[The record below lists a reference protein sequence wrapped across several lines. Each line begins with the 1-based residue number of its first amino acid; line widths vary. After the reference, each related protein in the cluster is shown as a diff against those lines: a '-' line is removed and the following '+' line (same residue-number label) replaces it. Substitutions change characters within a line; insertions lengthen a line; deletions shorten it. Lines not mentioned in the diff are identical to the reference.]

1 MSAQPEAALK
11 TPLHAFHLAKGAR
24 MAPFAGYEMPIQYP
38 EGVLKEHLATRAG
51 AGIFD
56 VSHMG
61 QIVIRPKDGQI
72 ETALAA
78 LEQATPADAL
88 GLKPGRQRYGL
99 FTNREGGIED
109 DFMFANLGDHVFLV
123 ANAARKANDEA
134 ILRAALGDICTV
146 EPIRD
151 RALIA
156 LQGPKAAEILA
167 SFAPEASAMKFM
179 DFRALPI
186 MGAEALVS
194 RSGYTGEDGYE
205 ISLPEALAEPFAAA
219 LLERGAHLAG
229 LGARDSLRLEAGL
242 CLYGAD
248 LDVKTTP
255 VEAALEW
262 ALGKARRPGGARE
275 GGYPGAEVIARQLAE
290 GASRRRVGLKPEGR
304 APIRA
309 GTRLFSGDEEV
320 GVVTSGGF
328 GPTLAGPMAMGYV
341 RREALD
347 KPLTAELRGQRAPL
361 ALADLPFVR
370 QGYAR

>member
-78 LEQATPADAL
+78 LEKATPADAL

-123 ANAARKANDEA
+123 ANAARKTNDEA

-167 SFAPEASAMKFM
+167 SFAPEAAAMKFM

-275 GGYPGAEVIARQLAE
+275 GGYPGAEVIAKQLAE
-290 GASRRRVGLKPEGR
+290 GARRRRVGLKPEGR